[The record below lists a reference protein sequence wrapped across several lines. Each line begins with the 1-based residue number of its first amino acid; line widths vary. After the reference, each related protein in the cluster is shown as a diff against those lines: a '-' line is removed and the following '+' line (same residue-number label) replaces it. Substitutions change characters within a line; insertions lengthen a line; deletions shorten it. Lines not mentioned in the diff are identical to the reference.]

1 MTLSEPTVSQDSRPT
16 VAVVSGGG
24 TGIGKAI
31 AARLATR
38 HQVVILGRRA
48 EVLAATAAEL
58 GPRVHAHQVDVSVKD
73 EVLALAERLRA
84 DHGRVDVVVNNAG
97 YLLGVTLADIDAG
110 ESTMDEVLGA
120 NLKGAYLLTAALREL
135 LPSPGGRVV
144 NVSSI
149 AAHSGGSG
157 AGAAQAYAAAKAGLT
172 GLSFGMARELGP
184 RGITVNVVAPGF
196 IADTGFT
203 EEFPAERVRWLIDQ
217 TIVGRAGRVDD
228 VAHAVEFLA
237 SQEASFITG
246 HVLHVNGG
254 WMFGR

>member
-1 MTLSEPTVSQDSRPT
+1 MTVSEPT

-24 TGIGKAI
+24 TGIGRAI

-38 HQVVILGRRA
+38 HEVVVLGRRKDVI
-48 EVLAATAAEL
+48 EAAAAEL

-73 EVLALAERLRA
+73 EVLAFAERMRA

-97 YLLGVTLADIDAG
+97 YLLPVTLADIDAG
-110 ESTMDEVLGA
+110 ETNLDEVLGA

-144 NVSSI
+144 NISSI
-149 AAHSGGSG
+149 AALSGGSG
-157 AGAAQAYAAAKAGLT
+157 PGAAQAYAAAKAGLT

-203 EEFPAERVRWLIDQ
+203 EDFPAERQRWLVEQ
-217 TIVGRAGRVDD
+217 TIVGRAGQVDD

-237 SQEASFITG
+237 SPEASFISG

-254 WMFGR
+254 WLFGR